1 MRILDSVLGEWEQ
14 NGNQNG
20 NQNGVV
26 NGYANGEIE
35 NGSIKKNLK
44 K

>member
-20 NQNGVV
+20 NQNGVA

-35 NGSIKKNLK
+35 NGSI
-44 K
+44 

>member
-35 NGSIKKNLK
+35 NGSI
-44 K
+44 